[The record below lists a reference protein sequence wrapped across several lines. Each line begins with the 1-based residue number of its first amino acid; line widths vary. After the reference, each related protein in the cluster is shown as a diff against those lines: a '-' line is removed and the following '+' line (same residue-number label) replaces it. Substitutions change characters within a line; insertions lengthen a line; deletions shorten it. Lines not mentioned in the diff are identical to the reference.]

1 MQFRTAKFYILL
13 STVFALSSFVYLYT
27 ISSAGID
34 SFLSQTHIQLENEQ
48 RRFAY
53 STFLSPAWSTSE
65 NTTASDSA
73 SLDDPYFVSVR
84 LLNYQIR
91 HANTTKTQL
100 KNVPFLILALPNVPA
115 HQVEI
120 LKDEG
125 ATIVPI
131 EPLELPDAFDK
142 DFIENSRFKDVLSK
156 LRLWQLT
163 DYGKILYI
171 DADAFLLANLD
182 DIFTDPDLGTP
193 MKTRLGGRDSGQ
205 GDTDNAAV
213 SPPDTYLLAASA
225 DTYGDQTEW
234 EEPGHV
240 NYLCACF
247 MLLTPSS
254 ALFDYYTSILGGPH
268 APPNAAYPEQDL
280 LIYAHRLDGPMPWK
294 RIPIHWSSNDG
305 EMNDELALRGGVRSL
320 HVKGWEGAEGGNVAN
335 EKYKKVWRELV
346 EEMEGF
352 YRMKD

>member
-1 MQFRTAKFYILL
+1 
-13 STVFALSSFVYLYT
+13 
-27 ISSAGID
+27 
-34 SFLSQTHIQLENEQ
+34 
-48 RRFAY
+48 
-53 STFLSPAWSTSE
+53 
-65 NTTASDSA
+65 
-73 SLDDPYFVSVR
+73 
-84 LLNYQIR
+84 
-91 HANTTKTQL
+91 L
-100 KNVPFLILALPNVPA
+100 KDVPFLILALPNVPT
-115 HQVEI
+115 HQVEL
-120 LKDEG
+120 LKAEG

-131 EPLELPDAFDK
+131 EPLELPAAFDK
-142 DFIENSRFKDVLSK
+142 DFIENSRFRDVLSK

-163 DYGKILYI
+163 DYDSILYI
-171 DADAFLLANLD
+171 DADSYLLANVD
-182 DIFTDPDLGTP
+182 DIFTDPDLNTP
-193 MKTRLGGRDSGQ
+193 MQTQITDGEQS
-205 GDTDNAAV
+205 DTDKAVV

-247 MLLTPSS
+247 MLLAPSS
-254 ALFDYYTSILGGPH
+254 VLFEYYMSILGGPN

-294 RIPIHWSSNDG
+294 RIPVQWSANDG

-335 EKYKKVWRELV
+335 EKYMEVWKGLM

-352 YRMKD
+352 YRMRD